1 MSGIGFTKMHGLG
14 NDFVV
19 IDARHGAPVIGED
32 EARAIA
38 DRRTGIGC
46 DQLLVIEPPING
58 GAEAF
63 MRIRNADGG
72 EVAACG
78 NGVRCVAA
86 FLMAEAGSDR
96 VVIETGAGLSEA
108 RAAAAGQ
115 VIVDMGAAV
124 DDWRAIPLAAAV
136 DTLHLEVTAGP
147 LRDAVGVGIGNP
159 HAVFFVDDADAVAL
173 EVHGPLLEHHP
184 LFPERANIGVAQI
197 MSPEAGLDRIRLR
210 VWERGVGLTRA
221 CGTGACAALVAA
233 HRRGLSQR
241 RAAVLL
247 DGGRLLIEWRADGHV
262 LMTGPSAVSFRGRLD
277 PSLLAP

>member
-1 MSGIGFTKMHGLG
+1 MRVGPAARESYGLRALQPHITAAMGGIGFTKMHGLG

-19 IDARHGAPVIGED
+19 VDARHGAPVIGEV

-46 DQLLVIEPPING
+46 DQLLLIEPPID
-58 GAEAF
+58 GAAAAF

-78 NGVRCVAA
+78 NGIRCVAA

-115 VIVDMGAAV
+115 VMVDLGAAV

-136 DTLHLEVTAGP
+136 DTLHLEATAGP
-147 LRDAVGVGIGNP
+147 LSDAVGVGIGNP
-159 HAVFFVDDADAVAL
+159 HAVSASATRTRCSSSTTQTRWRSRST
-173 EVHGPLLEHHP
+173 VHCWNTTRCFRSAPTS
-184 LFPERANIGVAQI
+184 A
-197 MSPEAGLDRIRLR
+197 SPSCCRRR
-210 VWERGVGLTRA
+210 RGWTGSA
-221 CGTGACAALVAA
+221 CGYGSAA
-233 HRRGLSQR
+233 
-241 RAAVLL
+241 
-247 DGGRLLIEWRADGHV
+247 
-262 LMTGPSAVSFRGRLD
+262 SA
-277 PSLLAP
+277 